1 MQLCRNTGDHYTWY
15 YSWNHAWDHKEV
27 YALLERVW
35 KAALAKAKAERAEL
49 QAQMAK
55 DLPGQKLE
63 PWDWRYY
70 QEQVRKAMAE
80 AIESVKPV
88 AADIQFSVDEHS
100 GRTVV
105 KVVDTAT
112 GHILRQIPWD
122 ETPAM
127 SRALARLK
135 GIIVDSKA

>member
-1 MQLCRNTGDHYTWY
+1 
-15 YSWNHAWDHKEV
+15 
-27 YALLERVW
+27 
-35 KAALAKAKAERAEL
+35 
-49 QAQMAK
+49 
-55 DLPGQKLE
+55 
-63 PWDWRYY
+63 
-70 QEQVRKAMAE
+70 MAE